1 MDASI
6 AIPLRPRKIAW
17 TMAVIAVATRAVCFP
32 ILGVPLA
39 FGVAT
44 YALIRVCKPHQI
56 VRGRT
61 FSPRQHQRAAVI
73 AAGGMAGI
81 AALSSG
87 TLVAGA
93 LAGLPRASTSRRAH
107 NISQPW
113 RAEPRADSPRKPK
126 P

>member
-17 TMAVIAVATRAVCFP
+17 TMAVIATAVGAVCLP
-32 ILGVPLA
+32 IVGVPLA
-39 FGVAT
+39 LGIAT
-44 YALIRVCKPHQI
+44 YALISVCKPHQI

-81 AALSSG
+81 AALLRG
-87 TLVAGA
+87 TLLARVVAR
-93 LAGLPRASTSRRAH
+93 LLP
-107 NISQPW
+107 
-113 RAEPRADSPRKPK
+113 DL
-126 P
+126 